1 MYFIGPPD
9 TDLTP
14 NNNNDDDPVGGSVEI
29 PCSTNGALGIHR
41 ITLWIIVLVISL
53 VQTAMISLL

>member
-9 TDLTP
+9 TDPTP
-14 NNNNDDDPVGGSVEI
+14 NNNDDDPEGGSVEI
-29 PCSTNGALGIHR
+29 HCNTNGALGIHR

-53 VQTAMISLL
+53 AHTAMISLL